1 MYYAGSR
8 ERQMQEVTPT
18 TPFLKNVKIS
28 NVTIKNAR
36 NAGSILGLPEAP
48 ATNVVLTNVDI
59 EAQTGM
65 TVQDVKGCVFDN
77 VKIKVQSGEPII
89 QSFAD
94 LTIK

>member
-1 MYYAGSR
+1 
-8 ERQMQEVTPT
+8 
-18 TPFLKNVKIS
+18 
-28 NVTIKNAR
+28 
-36 NAGSILGLPEAP
+36 
-48 ATNVVLTNVDI
+48 
-59 EAQTGM
+59 M